1 MKLLIT
7 GATGLVGRTL
17 CRWLKDDGH
26 SIVAL
31 SRTPDPARVPQADAV
46 FAWQPEAGMPP
57 AAAFE
62 GVDGVIHLAGESVAA
77 QRWTAEHKRRVRDS
91 RVLGTRHLVEAMQAL
106 AAPPKVFISASAV
119 GFYGDRG
126 DEVLDENSPPGHGFL
141 SEVCVEWE
149 REAQRAAEFS
159 VRVALLR
166 IGVVLSPQGGALT
179 QMLPIFRLGLAGK
192 LGSGRQWF
200 PWIHLDDVVGIIRFT
215 LEQPVSG
222 PVNVTAPGIVT
233 NAEFTEALARVLHR
247 PAFFAAPAFGLKLVM
262 GEMAAVVLASQRAV
276 PQAVL
281 EAGYKFRYPELR
293 SALTDIFGSGNQKQ

>member
-7 GATGLVGRTL
+7 GATGLVGRAL
-17 CRWLKDDGH
+17 CRSLKNDGH
-26 SIVAL
+26 SVAAL

-77 QRWTAEHKRRVRDS
+77 RRWNDEHKRRVRDS
-91 RVLGTRHLVEAMQAL
+91 RVLGTRHLVAAMQAL
-106 AAPPKVFISASAV
+106 AAPPRVFISASAV

-126 DEVLDENSPPGHGFL
+126 DETLDEHSPPGRGFL
-141 SEVCVEWE
+141 SEVCMEWE
-149 REAQRAAEFS
+149 GEAQRAAEFGA
-159 VRVALLR
+159 RVVLLR
-166 IGVVLSPQGGALT
+166 IGVVLSRQDGALA
-179 QMLPIFRLGLAGK
+179 QMLPIFKLGLAGK

-200 PWIHLDDVVGIIRFT
+200 PWIHLDDVVGIIRFA
-215 LEQPVSG
+215 LEHPGSG
-222 PVNVTAPGIVT
+222 PVNAAAPGIVT
-233 NAEFTEALARVLHR
+233 NAEFTDALAQALHR

-276 PQAVL
+276 PQAAL
-281 EAGYKFRYPELR
+281 NAGYRFRYPELR
-293 SALTDIFGSGNQKQ
+293 PALAELFA

>member
-1 MKLLIT
+1 MKLLMT
-7 GATGLVGRTL
+7 GATGLVGKAL
-17 CRWLKDDGH
+17 CRSLKNEGH
-26 SIVAL
+26 AIVAL

-57 AAAFE
+57 AAAFA

-77 QRWTAEHKRRVRDS
+77 RRWDDEHKRRVRDS
-91 RVLGTRHLVEAMQAL
+91 RVLGTRHLVEAMQSL

-126 DEVLDENSPPGHGFL
+126 DEVLDEDSPPGRGFL

-149 REAQRAAEFS
+149 REAQRAAEFGA
-159 VRVALLR
+159 RVTLLR
-166 IGVVLSPQGGALT
+166 IGVVLSPQGGALA

-192 LGSGRQWF
+192 LGNGRQWF

-215 LEQPVSG
+215 LEHSVSG
-222 PVNVTAPGIVT
+222 PRNVAAPGIVT
-233 NAEFTEALARVLHR
+233 NAEFTDALAQALHR

-276 PQAVL
+276 PQAAL
-281 EAGYKFRYPELR
+281 KAGYRFRYPELR
-293 SALTDIFGSGNQKQ
+293 PALAEIFGSGSQKQ